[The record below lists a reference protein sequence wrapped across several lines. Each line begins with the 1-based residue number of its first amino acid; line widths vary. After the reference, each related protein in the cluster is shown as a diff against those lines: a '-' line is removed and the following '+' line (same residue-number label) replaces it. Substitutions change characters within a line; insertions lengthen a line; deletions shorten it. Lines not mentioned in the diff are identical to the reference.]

1 MAPPCAPL
9 GKPPGRPQGP
19 PAEGRRG
26 MAGGGGGRRAA
37 ELVAGVESGSTAS
50 SPEPCACPHTPGPVT
65 AGQQGAEEAAR
76 WECDPPG
83 LPPGVW
89 CGPTEAPGMG
99 SGKALLLPTE
109 LAPASL
115 VGSQRPRFTDEGSGT
130 PGVVGRARA
139 NSTHRP
145 ALPASCV
152 LLSGGLVPWAS
163 CCLCQWHSG
172 PGWTR
177 RGHSAFESVWSSG
190 TEQLCAHL
198 CPGSEQVA

>member
-1 MAPPCAPL
+1 MGEEDVGQLSWLLGWNPAPL
-9 GKPPGRPQGP
+9 HPARSPVHVPTRPALSLRASRALRRQRAGSATRLACPPGCSVGP
-19 PAEGRRG
+19 R
-26 MAGGGGGRRAA
+26 
-37 ELVAGVESGSTAS
+37 
-50 SPEPCACPHTPGPVT
+50 
-65 AGQQGAEEAAR
+65 
-76 WECDPPG
+76 
-83 LPPGVW
+83 
-89 CGPTEAPGMG
+89 EAPGMG
-99 SGKALLLPTE
+99 SGKALLLPTK

-177 RGHSAFESVWSSG
+177 RGHSAFESVWSLG